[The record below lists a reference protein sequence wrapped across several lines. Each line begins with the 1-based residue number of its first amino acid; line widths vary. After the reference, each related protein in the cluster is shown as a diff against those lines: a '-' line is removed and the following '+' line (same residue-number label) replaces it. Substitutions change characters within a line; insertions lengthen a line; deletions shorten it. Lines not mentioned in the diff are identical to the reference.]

1 MKAEP
6 LSSSSPSPPNTKP
19 LSHSP
24 RNDTAAT
31 DEVGSPGKPELIESE
46 SQTQNAYTPAQEK
59 SLILKQDLTIL
70 PLSAFIYLLCYLDRS
85 NIGNARILNSSTGDD
100 MQTEIGAT
108 QREFNIALM
117 VFLVGYAVFE
127 VPSNV
132 LLKKLRP
139 SRW

>member
-6 LSSSSPSPPNTKP
+6 PSSSSSPNPKP
-19 LSHSP
+19 LPPSP
-24 RNDTAAT
+24 RNDTTTAEGV
-31 DEVGSPGKPELIESE
+31 DSPGKPELVESE
-46 SQTQNAYTPAQEK
+46 SHTQNAYTPAQEK
-59 SLILKQDLTIL
+59 SLLLKQDLTIL

-85 NIGNARILNSSTGDD
+85 NIGNARILNSSTRDD

-108 QREFNIALM
+108 QYEFNIALM

-127 VPSNV
+127 VPSNI